1 MDSKK
6 TYDWLIV
13 GSGLAGSVFAHEMT
27 KAGKKCLIIDRR
39 SNIGGN
45 CYTETKDGIPIHVWG
60 AHIFHTNSKKVWDW
74 ITQFT
79 EFKKYHHQVKCFYD
93 GKYYTFP
100 INLKTLNEINPEI
113 RTPDDA
119 KEYFS
124 QFAEL
129 VYDPKYGDLTID
141 NLESHCIKQIGP
153 DLYEIFVKGYTQK
166 QWGTEPKNLPSRII
180 KRIPVRTNFD
190 DTYFHNA
197 DYCGIPKNGYT
208 EIFEKCLLGIEVKLK
223 TDYLENMEYWDSQA
237 ENILYTGPLDEY
249 FGWDIG
255 ELEWRSLEFAH
266 TREETED
273 FQGMSVINYNEIN
286 VPFTRIIEHKHFA
299 GHTSPVTWITREYPS
314 NWKRG
319 SEAYYPIADD
329 KNNDLWKQYKTRF
342 EETGKQCAGRL
353 ADYKY
358 YDMDQVIGATLSL
371 FEKLKSR
378 I

>member
-1 MDSKK
+1 M
-6 TYDWLIV
+6 
-13 GSGLAGSVFAHEMT
+13 AGSVFAHEMT

-39 SNIGGN
+39 KTIGGN

-74 ITQFT
+74 VTQFA
-79 EFKKYHHQVKCFYD
+79 EFKKYHHQVKCFYG

-113 RTPDDA
+113 RTPEDA
-119 KEYFS
+119 KAYFS
-124 QFAEL
+124 QFADL
-129 VYDPKYGDLTID
+129 VYDPQYGDLTVD
-141 NLESHCIKQIGP
+141 NLESHCVKQIGSE
-153 DLYEIFVKGYTQK
+153 LYEIFVKGYTQK

-197 DYCGIPKNGYT
+197 DYCGIPRNGYT
-208 EIFEKCLLGIEVKLK
+208 EIFERCLEGIEVKLE

-237 ENILYTGPLDEY
+237 ENVLYTGPLDEY
-249 FGWDIG
+249 FGWDMG

-266 TREETED
+266 TKEEVED
-273 FQGMSVINYNEIN
+273 FQGMAVVNYNEVH

-299 GHTSPVTWITREYPS
+299 GHQSPVTWITREYPA

-329 KNNDLWKQYKTRF
+329 KNNDLWKKYRERF
-342 EETGKQCAGRL
+342 LSTGKQCAGRL

-358 YDMDQVIGATLSL
+358 YDMDMVIGSTLALVDKIRKNGNSI
-371 FEKLKSR
+371 SA
-378 I
+378 